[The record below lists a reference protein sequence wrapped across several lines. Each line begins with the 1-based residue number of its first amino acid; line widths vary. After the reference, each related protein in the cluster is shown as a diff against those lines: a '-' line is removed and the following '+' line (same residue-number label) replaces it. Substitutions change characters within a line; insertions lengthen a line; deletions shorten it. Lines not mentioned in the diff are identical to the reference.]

1 MKKNYILNL
10 VFNGIKYQKKKYCLL
25 FFGIILSVIL
35 CNCTLLIVKNI
46 HQNQLKESI
55 KSSGDYQ
62 FSFIDVK
69 KELLTDLKKDNN
81 VNQESIS
88 LLLLENENDISKI
101 KDLRVDILHAN
112 KEAYKNILSKMEIST
127 GRFPQ
132 TNKEVIMEEWVAR
145 RNNLNIGDN
154 IEADINGQV
163 LSFEIVGYYQNFIS
177 SQYKE
182 KTNIYTLLDDVSE
195 RQWKTDAVFNI
206 YLKLNSTV
214 AIESNI
220 HKYEDMV
227 TEGEFKINKD
237 AINLIEGSTGFN
249 ETDRLSII
257 LLVPVIMISIIMI
270 LNVFNISITEKIKY
284 FGMLKMIGASQR
296 DIKKIVLLEAILLG
310 LLAYPVGIIISIT
323 IVKWI
328 IPLFNIS
335 YIIGADIQIFMGT
348 LLISGIALIIIMIAS
363 AYFPARFAAKLVPLD
378 ALFQNRSIG
387 NMNIKDKKNQKKYNI
402 INNVIIDM
410 ASKNIKRNRKRYIV
424 TIVAIMVSV
433 SLVIVYSSFYSMAKF
448 IIDKQTKEESMINT
462 KIYKG
467 ENTSENDFQEAFDKI
482 SQLSELKSIY
492 KIYNPIF
499 TKSSFQDNDQ
509 TIQSND
515 TLIHI
520 YDSKRF
526 DSINKEKYFIAG
538 KENFENIKNGNEI
551 FLVMND
557 LEKAKEI
564 KVGSNIQVD
573 NNVNDKY
580 KIGGVLNCLPYDNM
594 NKFSKTTTS
603 TKVEK
608 VLIMNEKVAE
618 KLFGTKLSLIGYDF
632 VAKET
637 NDLKSYKTKVM
648 QIVSRVPD
656 VKWVE
661 YDDSKAKAVEMLN
674 QMNILVMAFLSFIIF
689 IAFLNLLNVIST
701 NINTRRQEI
710 GVLKAIGLSEKN
722 IKLMIYM
729 EGMICSFK
737 GTLYGTV
744 LSVLFVCLLKNIQ
757 MKDANWSIPLWIY
770 IFPICFSIIL
780 GYFSALIPMRK
791 INKSNIIELI
801 KIEEC

>member
-35 CNCTLLIVKNI
+35 CNCTLLVVKNI

-81 VNQESIS
+81 VNQDSIS

-195 RQWKTDAVFNI
+195 RQWKNDAVFNI

-214 AIESNI
+214 AIENNI

-387 NMNIKDKKNQKKYNI
+387 NMNIKDKKKQKKYN
-402 INNVIIDM
+402 V
-410 ASKNIKRNRKRYIV
+410 
-424 TIVAIMVSV
+424 
-433 SLVIVYSSFYSMAKF
+433 
-448 IIDKQTKEESMINT
+448 
-462 KIYKG
+462 
-467 ENTSENDFQEAFDKI
+467 
-482 SQLSELKSIY
+482 KS
-492 KIYNPIF
+492 
-499 TKSSFQDNDQ
+499 
-509 TIQSND
+509 
-515 TLIHI
+515 
-520 YDSKRF
+520 
-526 DSINKEKYFIAG
+526 
-538 KENFENIKNGNEI
+538 
-551 FLVMND
+551 
-557 LEKAKEI
+557 
-564 KVGSNIQVD
+564 
-573 NNVNDKY
+573 
-580 KIGGVLNCLPYDNM
+580 
-594 NKFSKTTTS
+594 
-603 TKVEK
+603 
-608 VLIMNEKVAE
+608 
-618 KLFGTKLSLIGYDF
+618 
-632 VAKET
+632 
-637 NDLKSYKTKVM
+637 
-648 QIVSRVPD
+648 
-656 VKWVE
+656 
-661 YDDSKAKAVEMLN
+661 
-674 QMNILVMAFLSFIIF
+674 
-689 IAFLNLLNVIST
+689 
-701 NINTRRQEI
+701 
-710 GVLKAIGLSEKN
+710 
-722 IKLMIYM
+722 
-729 EGMICSFK
+729 
-737 GTLYGTV
+737 
-744 LSVLFVCLLKNIQ
+744 
-757 MKDANWSIPLWIY
+757 
-770 IFPICFSIIL
+770 
-780 GYFSALIPMRK
+780 
-791 INKSNIIELI
+791 
-801 KIEEC
+801 